1 MTGPVVSSDASNSPS
16 AATDTVP
23 RQREAVKAIPV
34 RHWGQWV
41 SAVVVLGI
49 VGVLL
54 ISIAGNDNVQ
64 WSVVRKYLFDNTVL
78 QGLWVTVWLTIA
90 SMVLGIVLGIVIA
103 VMRLSHNRVL
113 STVSWFYIWLFR
125 GTPVLVQ
132 LLIWFNLA
140 LFFPKIGFGPF
151 STDTNT
157 LIKPL
162 VAALLALALNEAAYM
177 AEVVRGGIL
186 AVDPGQYEAAAAL
199 GMSRGRTMRRIVL
212 PQAMRV
218 IIPPT
223 GNETITML
231 KTTSLVLV
239 VGAGDLL
246 SRTSAIGARNFTTIE
261 LLLVASFWYVVL
273 TSVSSYGQYHLERR
287 FARGAAQALSRTAL
301 QRILANLRPGRVT
314 GGAR

>member
-1 MTGPVVSSDASNSPS
+1 VTTTQ
-16 AATDTVP
+16 ATAP
-23 RQREAVKAIPV
+23 RHREAVKAIPV

-41 SAVVVLGI
+41 SAVVVLAL
-49 VGVLL
+49 VAALVY
-54 ISIAGNDNVQ
+54 SVATNDNIQ
-64 WSVVRKYLFDNTVL
+64 WSVVRQYVFDSSVMR
-78 QGLWVTVWLTIA
+78 GLWVTVWLTIA
-90 SMVLGIVLGIVIA
+90 AMVLGIVLGILLA
-103 VMRLSHNRVL
+103 VMRLSNNRVL
-113 STVSWFYIWLFR
+113 GTVSWFYIWLFR

-140 LFFPKIGFGPF
+140 LFFPTIGFGPL
-151 STDTNT
+151 SMETNA

-186 AVDPGQYEAAAAL
+186 SVDHGQYEAAAAL

-246 SRTSAIGARNFTTIE
+246 SRTAAIGARDFTTIE
-261 LLLVASFWYVVL
+261 MLFVASFWYVVL

-287 FARGAAQALSRTAL
+287 FARGIAGAPAPRTAL
-301 QRILANLRPGRVT
+301 QRALANLRPGRVT
-314 GGAR
+314 GGTR